1 MLNLPDFLPVVKAG
15 LHIIATPIGNRGD
28 ITLRA
33 LDVLQKADLIY
44 CEDTRT
50 SRPLLETFSIKTPV
64 KSLHEHN
71 ETALIPEISNKIR
84 AGEKL
89 ALISDAGMPLISD
102 PGYKLV
108 KALQDQKLPVTVIP
122 GASAVI
128 TAAALAGLPTDRFM
142 FCGFVDT
149 KKLTDFQSIDTTL
162 IFYESPHRLLKTLQV
177 MVPIFA
183 QRTISVL
190 RELTKLHEEVVRG
203 TIAEVL
209 EIFSRRD
216 KILGEIV
223 LILSPPTTI
232 GPTLSPQDI
241 DTALI
246 DAMKSH
252 SLKDA
257 CTLVA
262 GTLGLPRKE
271 IYKRALALK

>member
-1 MLNLPDFLPVVKAG
+1 MLSLPYFLPRVDAG
-15 LHIIATPIGNRGD
+15 LHIVATPIGNRGD

-33 LDVLQKADLIY
+33 LDVLQKVDLIY

-50 SRPLLETFSIKTPV
+50 SRPLLDTFAIKTPL
-64 KSLHEHN
+64 KSLHDHN
-71 ETALIPEISNKIR
+71 EAALIPEITNKIK
-84 AGEKL
+84 AGEKI

-108 KALQDQKLPVTVIP
+108 KALQDQNLPVTVIP

-128 TAAALAGLPTDRFM
+128 TAAALSGLPTDRFM

-149 KKLTDFQSIDTTL
+149 KKLIDFQSIDATL
-162 IFYESPHRLLKTLQV
+162 IFYESPHRLIKTLQA
-177 MVPIFA
+177 MGTIFTH
-183 QRTISVL
+183 RTISVL
-190 RELTKLHEEVVRG
+190 RELTKLHEEGVRG
-203 TIAEVL
+203 TIADVL
-209 EIFSRRD
+209 TNFLQRD

-223 LILSPPTTI
+223 IVLSPPAAI
-232 GPTLSPQDI
+232 DQPLSTQEI
-241 DTALI
+241 DTALRE
-246 DAMKSH
+246 AMKSH

-262 GTLGLPRKE
+262 GTLGLPRKD